1 VERAALSFA
10 TPLLTSEMSS
20 ATMEKFIAYPI
31 LGIAMILLQV
41 KNPTELNKKICYK
54 RYYKN
59 AWWPFLTLVV
69 LSSVH
74 VV

>member
-1 VERAALSFA
+1 
-10 TPLLTSEMSS
+10 MSS

-59 AWWPFLTLVV
+59 A
-69 LSSVH
+69 
-74 VV
+74 